1 MNRRAEP
8 LDGIVN
14 LDKPAGIT
22 SHDAVAAMRRLVPGT
37 KVGHGG
43 TLDPAASGVLPL
55 CLGRA
60 TRIAEYLFDLRKGY
74 RTAVTLGTTTDT
86 GDAAG
91 TIISQKEP
99 PLLERKNIEQLLR
112 SLTGTQEQEVPAY
125 AAVKHR
131 GRPLYEYARRGEKVP
146 KKKRTVEIY
155 RFELIAFDP
164 AAPAQILCEVEC
176 SRGTYI
182 RSLAVELGARL
193 GCGAHLQALE
203 RLFVGELSLG
213 EAFSLEQLSTA
224 AAAGTLPGMLLPLDR
239 ALLHLEALTVTGST
253 VEKLRAGRAVPWER
267 SAAVEALVAAALPVR
282 IYDPQN
288 RFRALARFTGSG
300 ADILLKTDKFLS
312 P

>member
-1 MNRRAEP
+1 MSAKQEP
-8 LDGIVN
+8 LDGIIN
-14 LDKPAGIT
+14 LNKPAGIS
-22 SHDAVAAMRRLVPGT
+22 SHEAVALVRRLVPGT

-74 RTAVTLGTTTDT
+74 RAAITLGAATET

-91 TIISQKEP
+91 AVISRSELP
-99 PLLERKNIEQLLR
+99 PLEQR
-112 SLTGTQEQEVPAY
+112 SLEKLFHTLTGEQEQEVPAY

-146 KKKRTVEIY
+146 PKKRTVTIH
-155 RFELIAFDP
+155 RLELITFDL
-164 AAPAQILCEVEC
+164 ASPAQLVCEVEC

-182 RSLAVELGARL
+182 RSLAVEIGARL

-203 RLFVGELSLG
+203 RLFVGPLAVDEALSP
-213 EAFSLEQLSTA
+213 EQLSAA
-224 AAAGTLPGMLLPLDR
+224 AAAGRLPEALLPLDR
-239 ALLHLEALTVTGST
+239 ILLHLAALRVPEST
-253 VEKLRAGRAVPWER
+253 VDDLRSGRPVPWER
-267 SAAVEALVAAALPVR
+267 SAAAEAILKEALPVR

-288 RFRALARFTGSG
+288 RFRALARFAKSDSG
-300 ADILLKTDKFLS
+300 IILKTDKFLS